1 MCHINFCF
9 QISIVVVPSICMPSV
24 CMLDSAVNTGEVPI
38 LGYDFKYYVT
48 VASVSCK

>member
-1 MCHINFCF
+1 MCLIAFCF
-9 QISIVVVPSICMPSV
+9 QISIVVVPSV
-24 CMLDSAVNTGEVPI
+24 CMLDSAINAGEVPI